1 VEGTPENND
10 DYDVSFYDGDDDDEN
25 YSAGLAQ
32 PEQDSCTS
40 PQPSAPK
47 TPASPVHA
55 RSRRLSLS
63 SSQWLFQS
71 HECGSTSGVPG
82 GMDLGKDHDGDSD
95 AQSCSLLDSRAT
107 HHPIRLFLH
116 SPASSAASGTSSTAS
131 SASPSGRTD
140 RQMWLRHH
148 HNSTLSS
155 SQSLL
160 STRTNASSDS
170 AANARAG
177 DSDDN
182 NYDDGDND
190 ERCDAS
196 SGGEDDVGDVR
207 RENWRS
213 REGRPRSSTKTASRS
228 SGWSD
233 RCSSNEN
240 SGTVVATSSFAAA
253 GAATSS
259 SSMHS
264 IVDEDEDGMDG
275 VVATIDTLTESVQSW
290 SLVHVRSG
298 QRSVAAD
305 SGVDDGDDDD
315 GDQNSNN
322 TGGKVRRR
330 NALSAKKRV
339 MRALRSSSSSSASLS
354 SNPTP
359 RARTSFPH
367 DDAGASLPL
376 GAWSPASSS
385 AATSESH
392 RSISSFFSAAS
403 STRMLEG

>member
-1 VEGTPENND
+1 VEGTPENNV
-10 DYDVSFYDGDDDDEN
+10 DYDVSFYDRDDDDEN
-25 YSAGLAQ
+25 DCAGLAQ
-32 PEQDSCTS
+32 PEQYSCTS

-71 HECGSTSGVPG
+71 HECGSTGVG
-82 GMDLGKDHDGDSD
+82 GMDMGKDHHGDSD

-170 AANARAG
+170 AANVRAG
-177 DSDDN
+177 DSDDDN
-182 NYDDGDND
+182 NDYGDND

-196 SGGEDDVGDVR
+196 SGGEDDNGDVGS
-207 RENWRS
+207 ENWRS
-213 REGRPRSSTKTASRS
+213 REGRPRSLTKSASRS
-228 SGWSD
+228 SGRSD
-233 RCSSNEN
+233 RCSSNGK
-240 SGTVVATSSFAAA
+240 SGTVVEASYLAAA

-264 IVDEDEDGMDG
+264 IADEDGMDG

-290 SLVHVRSG
+290 SLMHVRSG
-298 QRSVAAD
+298 QRSMAAD
-305 SGVDDGDDDD
+305 SGFDDGDDDD
-315 GDQNSNN
+315 GDQNSNH

-339 MRALRSSSSSSASLS
+339 MRALRSSSTSSLAVLLS
-354 SNPTP
+354 SNRTP

-392 RSISSFFSAAS
+392 RSISSFFSVAS